1 MTCLTSTTHISHHC
15 HLCNSTYRYDIFTPV
30 WKKNMCVRQMYRHTH
45 YFYFWKV
52 VPLFNVGRDSSVGIA
67 TRYRLDGRGSNPWR
81 TQRPRGLRRRAV
93 AGRPLGLRV
102 RIPTRTWMFVL
113 CVVSKETKVKSRTLK
128 KKKQVRM
135 KYRVQENI
143 KKIPVGA
150 RFSAP
155 VQAITG
161 AHPASYTIGT
171 GLLHGG
177 KAAGAWR

>member
-1 MTCLTSTTHISHHC
+1 
-15 HLCNSTYRYDIFTPV
+15 
-30 WKKNMCVRQMYRHTH
+30 
-45 YFYFWKV
+45 
-52 VPLFNVGRDSSVGIA
+52 
-67 TRYRLDGRGSNPWR
+67 
-81 TQRPRGLRRRAV
+81 
-93 AGRPLGLRV
+93 
-102 RIPTRTWMFVL
+102 MFVL